1 MAKRITINT
10 IAERAGV
17 SRGTVD
23 RVLNGRPHV
32 KPEIAERVLRT
43 MRELGYAPPRAEQA
57 DALGLSRSAAELPP
71 CRLGVLLT
79 SESGYLR
86 QELLRGV
93 QDAQDFLRDF
103 NIEFLVQKCET
114 ELPEEAV

>member
-57 DALGLSRSAAELPP
+57 GRT
-71 CRLGVLLT
+71 R
-79 SESGYLR
+79 
-86 QELLRGV
+86 
-93 QDAQDFLRDF
+93 
-103 NIEFLVQKCET
+103 T
-114 ELPEEAV
+114 EPVGG

>member
-43 MRELGYAPPRAEQA
+43 MRELGYAPPRAE
-57 DALGLSRSAAELPP
+57 
-71 CRLGVLLT
+71 
-79 SESGYLR
+79 
-86 QELLRGV
+86 
-93 QDAQDFLRDF
+93 
-103 NIEFLVQKCET
+103 
-114 ELPEEAV
+114 